1 MTDDRQET
9 GEGRLGGGGGGLN
22 AGENKKF
29 PTTSYFTFPQLT
41 QLTPRITRPPRAT
54 PCTKNNVERV
64 L

>member
-1 MTDDRQET
+1 MTDKRREKGD
-9 GEGRLGGGGGGLN
+9 LVGGLN

-41 QLTPRITRPPRAT
+41 QLTPRITRPPRAAQ
-54 PCTKNNVERV
+54 CTKNNVERV